1 LAYSLNFRERQD
13 YDPGED
19 GITVPVILS
28 TGYKQVKFLAKVDTG
43 AANCIFQREYG
54 EELGLSVEGGTP
66 KRFDTVAGS
75 FQTYGHDLT
84 LSALGYDLA
93 VTVYFASVL
102 GFPRNV
108 LGRHGWLQLMRL
120 GVVDYE
126 GRLYASR
133 YDEET
138 S

>member
-1 LAYSLNFRERQD
+1 VPYSLSFRERQD

-28 TGYKQVKFLAKVDTG
+28 TGYRQVKFLAKVDTG
-43 AANCIFQREYG
+43 ATNCIFQREYG
-54 EELGLSVEGGTP
+54 EELGLDVEAGVS
-66 KRFDTVAGS
+66 KRFATAAGS
-75 FQTYGHDLT
+75 FLAHGHDLT
-84 LSALGYDLA
+84 LSAMGYDMA
-93 VTVYFASVL
+93 ATVYFASAL

-108 LGRHGWLQLMRL
+108 LGRHGWLQVMRL

-138 S
+138 L